1 MRLRESRGAQN
12 LALLLGLIL
21 NLRAEKP
28 VSSANISLA
37 LEAAISEPIV
47 VESDG
52 NLTQPKE
59 VEFGECSVTCGI
71 GVREVILTKGCPE
84 GETKCIIRIE
94 ECRGPADC
102 GWGRPISESL
112 ATVKMPCIF
121 VPPENR
127 FQYVWKLLVPD
138 EQSLILP
145 NDSAI
150 LEVHRDTHPVA
161 FECDTLENEDLIA
174 SVKYTV
180 YTRDELDT
188 RELSTPGSNVTMF
201 VLISGIIVCIGVF
214 FAIIF
219 IILKW
224 TAVKAFWQT
233 KLCRSRE
240 EPSLI
245 TMRTSSGQISTSDNL
260 QVSQTEFTAHEQVS
274 YQEWNEPSQGGGGGG
289 GGSSEKGN
297 F

>member
-1 MRLRESRGAQN
+1 MLQA
-12 LALLLGLIL
+12 
-21 NLRAEKP
+21 P
-28 VSSANISLA
+28 
-37 LEAAISEPIV
+37 
-47 VESDG
+47 D
-52 NLTQPKE
+52 
-59 VEFGECSVTCGI
+59 GI

-180 YTRDELDT
+180 YTRDGHETQYKDYLVTGECLENRVRRFRNTAAATNRNALCGSQDSLTFFSGQEVALGLDA
-188 RELSTPGSNVTMF
+188 
-201 VLISGIIVCIGVF
+201 IG
-214 FAIIF
+214 
-219 IILKW
+219 
-224 TAVKAFWQT
+224 
-233 KLCRSRE
+233 
-240 EPSLI
+240 PSLYP
-245 TMRTSSGQISTSDNL
+245 M
-260 QVSQTEFTAHEQVS
+260 
-274 YQEWNEPSQGGGGGG
+274 QE
-289 GGSSEKGN
+289 
-297 F
+297 